1 MLRSM
6 TGFGK
11 ADGDF
16 DGDLISVEVSAVNHR
31 YLDCSVRLPNAWNAL
46 EPVVRET
53 VRKHMARGKVYVTM
67 NRKRGPDSRRQT
79 VVLDGD
85 LARQYIDAARDLVQ
99 LSGKMDTLSVD
110 VLAQL
115 EGVFYHE
122 EPEDD
127 LNQVKD
133 ALLRV
138 TTQALGRADAM
149 RVTEGEALGEEVAG
163 RVALIRETLTA
174 VEGRLPEL
182 NALYEQRLRTRIEE
196 LQGDSEL
203 TEERIA
209 IEIALMADKGDVTEE
224 VVRIKTHLDHALELL
239 EKEEPVGRELNFL
252 TQELQRE
259 VNTLGS
265 KVRDSAV
272 VKEVL
277 RMKSELERFREQ
289 VQNIE

>member
-11 ADGDF
+11 ADGES
-16 DGDLISVEVSAVNHR
+16 DGDVISVELTAVNHR

-46 EPVVRET
+46 EGVVRET
-53 VRKHMARGKVYVTM
+53 VRKHIARGKVYVVV
-67 NRKRGPDSRRQT
+67 NRKRGADSRRQT
-79 VVLDGD
+79 VVLDAG
-85 LARQYIDAARDLVQ
+85 LAQQYIDAARDLVQ

-133 ALLRV
+133 VLLRV

-163 RVALIRETLTA
+163 RVALIREALTA
-174 VEGRLPEL
+174 IEGRLPEL

-196 LQGDSEL
+196 LQGDPEL

-209 IEIALMADKGDVTEE
+209 IEIALMADKGDVAEE

>member
-85 LARQYIDAARDLVQ
+85 LARQYIDAAKDLVQ
-99 LSGKMDTLSVD
+99 LSGKMETLGVD

-149 RVTEGEALGEEVAG
+149 RVSEGEALGEEVAG

>member
-224 VVRIKTHLDHALELL
+224 VVRINTHLDHALELL

>member
-11 ADGDF
+11 AGGELDGDV
-16 DGDLISVEVSAVNHR
+16 ISVEISSVNHR
-31 YLDCSVRLPNAWNAL
+31 YLDCSVRLPNVWSAL
-46 EPVVRET
+46 EPVVKET
-53 VRKHMARGKVYVTM
+53 VRRHMARGKVYVTV
-67 NRKRGPDSRRQT
+67 NRKRGPQSRRQT
-79 VVLDGD
+79 VTLDVD
-85 LARQYIDAARDLVQ
+85 VARQYLDAARELVQ
-99 LSGKMDTLSVD
+99 LSDKMETLGVD

-115 EGVFYHE
+115 DGVFYHE
-122 EPEDD
+122 EPEED
-127 LNQVKD
+127 LD
-133 ALLRV
+133 RV
-138 TTQALGRADAM
+138 QEVLVRATAEALGRADAM
-149 RVTEGEALGEEVAG
+149 RVTEGAALREEVAG
-163 RVALIRETLTA
+163 RVSLMRDALEV
-174 VEGRLPEL
+174 VEARLPEI
-182 NALYEQRLRTRIEE
+182 NALYEQRLRARIEE
-196 LQGDSEL
+196 LQGDVEL
-203 TEERIA
+203 TEERMA

-224 VVRIKTHLDHALELL
+224 VVRFRTHLDHGLELV

-265 KVRDSAV
+265 KVRDSGV

>member
-16 DGDLISVEVSAVNHR
+16 DGVAISVEISAVNHR
-31 YLDCSVRLPNAWNAL
+31 YLDCSVRLPNAWSAL
-46 EPVVRET
+46 EPVVKET
-53 VRKHMARGKVYVTM
+53 VRKHMARGKVYVTV
-67 NRKRGPDSRRQT
+67 NRKRGPESRREN
-79 VVLDGD
+79 VLLDTD
-85 LARQYIDAARDLVQ
+85 LALQYIEAAKDLVQ
-99 LSGKMDTLSVD
+99 LSGKMETLSLD

-122 EPEDD
+122 EVQEDLD
-127 LNQVKD
+127 QVQH
-133 ALLRV
+133 ALLGV
-138 TTQALGRADAM
+138 TTEALGNADAM
-149 RVTEGEALGEEVAG
+149 RVGEGEALGEELAG
-163 RVALIRETLTA
+163 RVALMREALAT

-182 NALYEQRLRTRIEE
+182 RVVYEQRLRARIEE
-196 LQGDSEL
+196 LQGDAEL

-224 VVRIKTHLDHALELL
+224 VVRVKTHLDHALELL
-239 EKEEPVGRELNFL
+239 EKEGPVGRELNFL
-252 TQELQRE
+252 AQELQRE

>member
-1 MLRSM
+1 M

-11 ADGDF
+11 ADGEF
-16 DGDLISVEVSAVNHR
+16 DGDVISVEVSAVNHR
-31 YLDCSVRLPNAWNAL
+31 YLDCSLRLPNAWNAL
-46 EPVVRET
+46 EPVLRET
-53 VRKHMARGKVYVTM
+53 VRKHMARGKVYVTV

-138 TTQALGRADAM
+138 TAQALGRADAM
-149 RVTEGEALGEEVAG
+149 RVTEGESLGEEVAG
-163 RVALIRETLTA
+163 RVALIREALTA
-174 VEGRLPEL
+174 LEGRLPEL

-196 LQGDSEL
+196 LQGDAEL

>member
-11 ADGDF
+11 ADGEF
-16 DGDLISVEVSAVNHR
+16 DGDVISVEVSAVNHR

-46 EPVVRET
+46 ESVLRET
-53 VRKHMARGKVYVTM
+53 VRKHMARGKVYVAV

-79 VVLDGD
+79 VVLDGG

-115 EGVFYHE
+115 EGVFYQE

-149 RVTEGEALGEEVAG
+149 RVTEGEALAEEVAG
-163 RVALIRETLTA
+163 RVALIREALTA
-174 VEGRLPEL
+174 IEGRLPEL

-196 LQGDSEL
+196 LQRDAEL

>member
-11 ADGDF
+11 ADGEF
-16 DGDLISVEVSAVNHR
+16 DGDVISVEVSAVNHR
-31 YLDCSVRLPNAWNAL
+31 YLDCSLRLPNAWNAL
-46 EPVVRET
+46 EPVLRET
-53 VRKHMARGKVYVTM
+53 VRKHMARGKVYVTV

-138 TTQALGRADAM
+138 TAQALGRADAM
-149 RVTEGEALGEEVAG
+149 RVTEGESLGEEVAG
-163 RVALIRETLTA
+163 RVALIREALTA
-174 VEGRLPEL
+174 LEGRLPEL

-196 LQGDSEL
+196 LQGDAEL

>member
-11 ADGDF
+11 ADGES
-16 DGDLISVEVSAVNHR
+16 DGDVISVELTAVNHR

-46 EPVVRET
+46 EGVVRET
-53 VRKHMARGKVYVTM
+53 VRKHIARGKVYVVV
-67 NRKRGPDSRRQT
+67 NRKRGADSRRQT
-79 VVLDGD
+79 VVLDAG
-85 LARQYIDAARDLVQ
+85 LAQQYIDAARDLVQ

-133 ALLRV
+133 VLLRV

-163 RVALIRETLTA
+163 RVALIREALTA
-174 VEGRLPEL
+174 IEGRLPEL
-182 NALYEQRLRTRIEE
+182 KALYEQRLRTRIEE
-196 LQGDSEL
+196 LQGDPEL

-209 IEIALMADKGDVTEE
+209 IEIALMADKGDVAEE